1 MGYPQPSAAWKG
13 TPQAQARPGSR
24 ADQQGLGLFQTWS
37 LQGELW
43 WGAVPQGP
51 FFSPEASLPLS
62 LCDETR
68 EWAAQISSV
77 GEGSRNQ
84 EPVCLVAHKSSP
96 KGPCGTCIQD
106 QTEGPRLGL

>member
-1 MGYPQPSAAWKG
+1 MV
-13 TPQAQARPGSR
+13 
-24 ADQQGLGLFQTWS
+24 QTWA

-43 WGAVPQGP
+43 WGAAPQGP
-51 FFSPEASLPLS
+51 FFSHEASLPLS
-62 LCDETR
+62 LCDETC

-84 EPVCLVAHKSSP
+84 QPVCLLAHKSSP

-106 QTEGPRLGL
+106 QTKGLQAQAVSSPTSTHGLCRHLDGPQA